1 MTSMLF
7 LYFILN
13 FMLSDCPAKC
23 HQPCNIN
30 RRSSFEV
37 TRRTS
42 IEKSLA
48 NGANEKDEESKV

>member
-1 MTSMLF
+1 MSSTM
-7 LYFILN
+7 YV
-13 FMLSDCPAKC
+13 
-23 HQPCNIN
+23 N

-48 NGANEKDEESKV
+48 NGADENNEESKV